1 MITGTPAL
9 ISQKSVSPVIRPR
22 RTLWDYTSMA
32 KSNRKL

>member
-1 MITGTPAL
+1 MIIGTPAL

-22 RTLWDYTSMA
+22 RTLWDYTSTA